1 MTFANQLK
9 QARHAAGLSQAALAR
24 KLGVTTTT
32 VRNWEHGRTE
42 PPKKRVLTQAEVL
55 AEICGND

>member
-9 QARHAAGLSQAALAR
+9 TARLSAGLSQAAVAR

-32 VRNWEHGRTE
+32 VRNWEHSRTE
-42 PPKKRVLTQAEVL
+42 PPTKRVLTQAEVL